1 MKKAIIINNL
11 FLLIDFLPNESEEMF
26 YDRVNFI
33 IKKYEMNKDK
43 IDKINNKDKIN
54 KIDNNLDKIISLS
67 KIYSNIKY
75 KKCNYSH
82 EIMEEILST

>member
-1 MKKAIIINNL
+1 MKKVIIIYNL
-11 FLLIDFLPNESEEMF
+11 FVLIDFLPNESEEMF

-33 IKKYEMNKDK
+33 IKKYE
-43 IDKINNKDKIN
+43 IN
-54 KIDNNLDKIISLS
+54 KVNKVNKVNKLNLDEIISLS
-67 KIYSNIKY
+67 KIYSNMKY